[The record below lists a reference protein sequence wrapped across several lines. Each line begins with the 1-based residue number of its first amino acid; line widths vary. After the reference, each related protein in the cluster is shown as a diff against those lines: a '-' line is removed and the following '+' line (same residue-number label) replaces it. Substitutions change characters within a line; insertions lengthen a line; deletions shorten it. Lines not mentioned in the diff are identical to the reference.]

1 VAASPGSVLSS
12 GSIVLALVA
21 SVELPEV
28 ATEFSTLPLLMS
40 ILLGLK
46 LLEGAVLLTARS
58 PET

>member
-1 VAASPGSVLSS
+1 MFEPTVFKLMTMSASPE
-12 GSIVLALVA
+12 
-21 SVELPEV
+21 ELPEV